1 MGYGLNMANTDN
13 LESLIHQFEEVKGLV
28 EDVKTGMMTEE
39 DCNNQF
45 YNVLQTLDGL
55 VTTVGEMSNEKEKP
69 TDEYTILQT
78 NILEVKRELAGLSQ
92 NIDEIYNGSL
102 KELMA
107 KLTEKVN
114 RLEILTNNAGIDQAV
129 VANLTNQIEKNL
141 SITLKDTTDTLY
153 SQGIASTD
161 SVKKDIEEVNSNMR
175 ECVEYLE
182 KSLHAVSDEAVQHLS
197 DDMTILGT
205 TVEKTTDN
213 LRRSIIDI
221 FTRIQETVQ
230 GGAID
235 DSQDQHIDTSA
246 FDETFEMLKNGIYN
260 LNVKTEQRISK
271 LNRLIEEMDIFT
283 KLQNFAKLKDLPA
296 LGDLKHTLNANINR
310 IVEEYSYTLQTSQD
324 RDELASLT
332 QQFRKDVYN
341 TIISMLG
348 HVSEFL
354 LDEDTI
360 MPATTNSAEKPT
372 SISEKLEE
380 LTAVTELNNAGY
392 DNIQNGIKEISEQIS
407 EYSKRAST
415 KRASVEEY
423 INEIRNNITE
433 IQVKTDTIKKQNA
446 EINDVVRECTNS
458 IIETSTPD
466 RNLIKDM
473 LKDIKKNISILQS
486 GDEESDYTYSM
497 QDIESDVAKIRIY
510 LNELSQNGVTVN
522 SDEFTEELDGVILMV
537 DSMKQQLNKLD
548 ECDLSDTLSKL
559 KDDVTSISTRVNKLL
574 LTSDNSYNM
583 IESSLKEFK
592 VLSEEIDVQIKELT
606 STNKFKSLEEGL
618 SAVKTALTES
628 NNYNSVINQ
637 SLIMLAEWVDNAGEM
652 ITNIAEKQSKLD
664 SIDDLKILIK
674 DLKTTLSASSDS
686 VVESVKDMIEDTNT
700 FVKNIEIV
708 DYSEAFNT
716 LSAKL
721 IEQDDV
727 LAKQEEKLAK
737 LDEKLTTVLELVAK
751 NDSSVL
757 DSKMREIDAKMEK
770 LNSSIDKLTSFINEE

>member
-182 KSLHAVSDEAVQHLS
+182 KSLHAVSNEAVQHLS

-221 FTRIQETVQ
+221 FTRIQETVNGGIEDAQ
-230 GGAID
+230 GQ
-235 DSQDQHIDTSA
+235 SIDTSA

-354 LDEDTI
+354 LDEDAI

-392 DNIQNGIKEISEQIS
+392 DNIQNSIKEISEQIS

>member
-1 MGYGLNMANTDN
+1 MANTGN

-28 EDVKTGMMTEE
+28 EEVKTGMMSEE

-55 VTTVGEMSNEKEKP
+55 VTTVGEIANEKEKP

-129 VANLTNQIEKNL
+129 VANLTSQIEKNL

-182 KSLHAVSDEAVQHLS
+182 KSLHAVSNEAVQHLS

-221 FTRIQETVQ
+221 FTRIQETVNGSIEDAQ
-230 GGAID
+230 GQ
-235 DSQDQHIDTSA
+235 SIDTSA

-354 LDEDTI
+354 LDEDAI

-392 DNIQNGIKEISEQIS
+392 DNIQNSIKEISEQIS

-433 IQVKTDTIKKQNA
+433 IQVKTDTIKKQNV

-473 LKDIKKNISILQS
+473 LTDIKKNISILQS

-522 SDEFTEELDGVILMV
+522 SEEFTEELDGVILMV

-574 LTSDNSYNM
+574 LTSDNSYSM
-583 IESSLKEFK
+583 IDSSMKEFK
-592 VLSEEIDVQIKELT
+592 VLSEAIDEQIKALAG
-606 STNKFKSLEEGL
+606 TNKFKALEEGL
-618 SAVKTALTES
+618 SAVRTALIES

-652 ITNIAEKQSKLD
+652 ITNIAERQSKLD
-664 SIDDLKILIK
+664 SIDDLK
-674 DLKTTLSASSDS
+674 S
-686 VVESVKDMIEDTNT
+686 VIESVRNMTDDTNT

-770 LNSSIDKLTSFINEE
+770 LNSSIDRLTSFINEE

>member
-182 KSLHAVSDEAVQHLS
+182 KSLHAVSNEAVQHLS

-221 FTRIQETVQ
+221 FTRIQETVNGGIEDAQ
-230 GGAID
+230 GQ
-235 DSQDQHIDTSA
+235 SIDTSA

-354 LDEDTI
+354 LDEDAI
-360 MPATTNSAEKPT
+360 MPATTNSAEKPI

-392 DNIQNGIKEISEQIS
+392 DNIQNSIKEISEQIS

-433 IQVKTDTIKKQNA
+433 IQVKTDTIKKQNV

>member
-1 MGYGLNMANTDN
+1 
-13 LESLIHQFEEVKGLV
+13 
-28 EDVKTGMMTEE
+28 
-39 DCNNQF
+39 
-45 YNVLQTLDGL
+45 
-55 VTTVGEMSNEKEKP
+55 
-69 TDEYTILQT
+69 
-78 NILEVKRELAGLSQ
+78 
-92 NIDEIYNGSL
+92 
-102 KELMA
+102 
-107 KLTEKVN
+107 
-114 RLEILTNNAGIDQAV
+114 
-129 VANLTNQIEKNL
+129 
-141 SITLKDTTDTLY
+141 
-153 SQGIASTD
+153 
-161 SVKKDIEEVNSNMR
+161 
-175 ECVEYLE
+175 
-182 KSLHAVSDEAVQHLS
+182 
-197 DDMTILGT
+197 
-205 TVEKTTDN
+205 
-213 LRRSIIDI
+213 
-221 FTRIQETVQ
+221 
-230 GGAID
+230 
-235 DSQDQHIDTSA
+235 
-246 FDETFEMLKNGIYN
+246 
-260 LNVKTEQRISK
+260 
-271 LNRLIEEMDIFT
+271 
-283 KLQNFAKLKDLPA
+283 
-296 LGDLKHTLNANINR
+296 
-310 IVEEYSYTLQTSQD
+310 
-324 RDELASLT
+324 
-332 QQFRKDVYN
+332 
-341 TIISMLG
+341 
-348 HVSEFL
+348 
-354 LDEDTI
+354 
-360 MPATTNSAEKPT
+360 
-372 SISEKLEE
+372 
-380 LTAVTELNNAGY
+380 
-392 DNIQNGIKEISEQIS
+392 
-407 EYSKRAST
+407 
-415 KRASVEEY
+415 
-423 INEIRNNITE
+423 
-433 IQVKTDTIKKQNA
+433 
-446 EINDVVRECTNS
+446 
-458 IIETSTPD
+458 
-466 RNLIKDM
+466 M

-700 FVKNIEIV
+700 LDKNIEIV

>member
-1 MGYGLNMANTDN
+1 MAKTDN
-13 LESLIHQFEEVKGLV
+13 LEGLIEKFEDVKGLV
-28 EDVKTGMMTEE
+28 EDIKTGMMSEE

-45 YNVLQTLDGL
+45 YNVLQTLDGIA
-55 VTTVGEMSNEKEKP
+55 TAVGELANEKEKP
-69 TDEYTILQT
+69 SDEYTILQT
-78 NILEVKRELAGLSQ
+78 NVLEVKRELSGLSQ

-161 SVKKDIEEVNSNMR
+161 AVRKDIEEVNSNMR

-182 KSLHAVSDEAVQHLS
+182 KSLNAVSTEAVQHLS

-221 FTRIQETVQ
+221 FTRIQETVHGKDADSAQ
-230 GGAID
+230 NQID
-235 DSQDQHIDTSA
+235 SSA

-310 IVEEYSYTLQTSQD
+310 IVEEYAYTLQTSQD

-341 TIISMLG
+341 SIISMLG
-348 HVSEFL
+348 QVSEFL
-354 LDEDTI
+354 IDEDAI
-360 MPATTNSAEKPT
+360 VSANRNTDDKPV
-372 SISEKLEE
+372 SITEKLEE
-380 LTAVTELNNAGY
+380 LTSVTELNTAGY
-392 DNIQNGIKEISEQIS
+392 DDIKAQLKDISEKIQ
-407 EYSKRAST
+407 EYSKRAMT

-423 INEIRNNITE
+423 INEMRNNITE

-446 EINDVVRECTNS
+446 EISDVVRECTSS

-466 RNLIKDM
+466 RNYIKDM
-473 LKDIKKNISILQS
+473 LSDIKKNISILQS

-548 ECDLSDTLSKL
+548 ECDLSDTLSKI
-559 KDDVTSISTRVNKLL
+559 KDDLTSVSTRVNKLL

-583 IESSLKEFK
+583 IDTSLKEFK
-592 VLSEEIDVQIKELT
+592 ALSEAIDEQIKELT
-606 STNKFKSLEEGL
+606 STNKFKSLEESML
-618 SAVKTALTES
+618 AVKTALTES
-628 NNYNSVINQ
+628 NSYNNVINQ
-637 SLIMLAEWVDNAGEM
+637 SLVMLAEWVDSAGEM
-652 ITNIAEKQSKLD
+652 ITNISEKQSKLD

-674 DLKTTLSASSDS
+674 DLKTTLSQGSDT
-686 VVESVKDMIEDTNT
+686 VIEAVKDMLSETNT

-708 DYSEAFNT
+708 DYSEAFNSI
-716 LSAKL
+716 SAKL
-721 IEQDDV
+721 IEQDDI

-757 DSKMREIDAKMEK
+757 DSKMREIDTKMEK
-770 LNSSIDKLTSFINEE
+770 LNASIDKLTSFINEE

>member
-182 KSLHAVSDEAVQHLS
+182 KSLHAVSNEAVQHLS

-392 DNIQNGIKEISEQIS
+392 DNIQNSIKEISEQIS